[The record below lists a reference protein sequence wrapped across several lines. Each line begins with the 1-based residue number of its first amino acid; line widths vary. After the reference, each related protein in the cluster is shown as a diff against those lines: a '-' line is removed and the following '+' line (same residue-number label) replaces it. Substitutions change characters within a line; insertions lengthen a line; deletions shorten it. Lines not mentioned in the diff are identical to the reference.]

1 MTCEERPESKTDR
14 KEASSLLGYRFSNT
28 RTMSSSGSP
37 QSTRFQTPSDFEYTG
52 DVAED
57 CKRLETLERQYR
69 GRTSTLSTS
78 LSTDSDLDVGFE
90 QPHVQL
96 RPAVVPLLRMGKEG
110 EDREEDGPP
119 LRPSLSY
126 PLPFAERN
134 VADADADEET
144 RQLTQRGRKGTASRR
159 RSLSVQQPLTQS
171 RESPTA
177 AVWLSKRN
185 PSALSGFKTPSDFE
199 YTGDVDEDVKR
210 LEKLERLYNGETP
223 TASSISDSDGLDSLL
238 DDTELCQSPVFDPL
252 PVPKLNF
259 LKTDRV
265 PGSSMKQHAGPSG
278 AKISSE
284 TTYSAS
290 QSQLDELSSFSWMHL
305 STKESVSESEFAA
318 LLNGTARIPGGS
330 THLNPYETAREER
343 YVYSD
348 VALRSVWVELL
359 LEGMLLEY
367 NTRPARDHDTDIE
380 HIERIIKYVPRVLM
394 HHLEHASSKPVV
406 SHLKKKLCFHSPN
419 LYRLLR
425 LLTSSL
431 FPADLYVRQD
441 HVSRGTFGHIF
452 RCPFPLEGTQSSLP
466 R

>member
-1 MTCEERPESKTDR
+1 
-14 KEASSLLGYRFSNT
+14 
-28 RTMSSSGSP
+28 MSSSGSP
-37 QSTRFQTPSDFEYTG
+37 HSTRFQTPSDFEYTG

-69 GRTSTLSTS
+69 GETSTLSAP
-78 LSTDSDLDVGFE
+78 LSTDSDLDIGYE
-90 QPHVQL
+90 EPHVQL
-96 RPAVVPLLRMGKEG
+96 RPAVVPLLRMGTQG
-110 EDREEDGPP
+110 EDREEAAP
-119 LRPSLSY
+119 LRPALSY
-126 PLPFAERN
+126 PLPFAERSA
-134 VADADADEET
+134 ADADADEET
-144 RQLTQRGRKGTASRR
+144 RQLTQRGLGGLASRG
-159 RSLSVQQPLTQS
+159 RSLSVQQLTQS

-177 AVWLSKRN
+177 AVWLPKRN
-185 PSALSGFKTPSDFE
+185 PSELSGFKTPSDFE

-223 TASSISDSDGLDSLL
+223 TASSTSDSDGLDSLL

-259 LKTDRV
+259 LKTDRAV
-265 PGSSMKQHAGPSG
+265 PGSSAKHAGPSG

-318 LLNGTARIPGGS
+318 LLSGTARIPDSS

-367 NTRPARDHDTDIE
+367 NTRPARDHDTDIL

-394 HHLEHASSKPVV
+394 HHLEHLSSKPVV

-431 FPADLYVRQD
+431 FPADLYANQD
-441 HVSRGTFGHIF
+441 HVARGTFAHVF
-452 RCPFPLEGTQSSLP
+452 RCPFPLEGK
-466 R
+466 